1 MNVRRWLA
9 PWLLAL
15 AALLLPLAASA
26 QPGGGAFDHQTTG
39 FSLTGK
45 HEDVRCETCH
55 IKGIFKGT
63 PKDCASCHVQGN
75 QRGALAKSARHIPT
89 TRA

>member
-1 MNVRRWLA
+1 MSARRWLA

-15 AALLLPLAASA
+15 AALLLPLAAGA

-75 QRGALAKSARHIPT
+75 
-89 TRA
+89 